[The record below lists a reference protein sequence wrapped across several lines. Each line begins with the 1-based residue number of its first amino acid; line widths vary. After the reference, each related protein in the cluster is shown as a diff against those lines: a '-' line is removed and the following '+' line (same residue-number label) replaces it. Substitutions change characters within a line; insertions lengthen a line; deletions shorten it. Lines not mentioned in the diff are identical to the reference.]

1 MEKVQT
7 LLWILLAVGAFVYRM
22 VQKMRATTAQ
32 EIRERPRAPAGPALP
47 TASFQELLRQMQAR
61 NAAEPGA
68 PRPPATGQFL
78 PASAG
83 PAPRPNTLGGRPMP
97 VARPQERHPRRPL
110 RRLTSL
116 EAPATARP
124 INRSAPVVQRG
135 ASLPRAITTAQ
146 IDATY
151 RPFASAAPVPEP
163 TGAVVRRLLAQPA
176 NVRAAFVLGE
186 LLNRRPW

>member
-22 VQKMRATTAQ
+22 VQKMRATAAQ
-32 EIRERPRAPAGPALP
+32 EQRERPRAPAAPALP
-47 TASFQELLRQMQAR
+47 TTSFQELLKQMQAR

-78 PASAG
+78 PAPAG

-124 INRSAPVVQRG
+124 INPAPPAVQRG
-135 ASLPRAITTAQ
+135 ANLPRAVVSARP
-146 IDATY
+146 DATY
-151 RPFASAAPVPEP
+151 QPFAPAPASES
-163 TGAVVRRLLAQPA
+163 TGAAVRRLLAQPA

-186 LLNRRPW
+186 LLNRRAW